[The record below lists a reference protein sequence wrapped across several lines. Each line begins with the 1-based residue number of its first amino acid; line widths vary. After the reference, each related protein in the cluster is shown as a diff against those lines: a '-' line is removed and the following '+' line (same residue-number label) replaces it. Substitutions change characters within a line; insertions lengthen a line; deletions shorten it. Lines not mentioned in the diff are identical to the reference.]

1 MNTIERLTETV
12 KALPEHYI
20 LEVLDFAEFIKAK
33 AEQKEAMK
41 PGADFSQFF
50 GLLKD
55 APVFEGDPVQIQ
67 KALRDEW
74 R

>member
-1 MNTIERLTETV
+1 MNPIEQLTETV
-12 KALPEHYI
+12 KTLPEPYI

-33 AEQKEAMK
+33 ADKEAMK
-41 PGADFSQFF
+41 HGADFSQFF

-55 APVFEGDPVQIQ
+55 APVFEGDPAELQ
-67 KALRDEW
+67 KALRNEW

>member
-1 MNTIERLTETV
+1 MNPIEQLTETV
-12 KALPEHYI
+12 KTLPEPYI

-33 AEQKEAMK
+33 AEKKEAMK